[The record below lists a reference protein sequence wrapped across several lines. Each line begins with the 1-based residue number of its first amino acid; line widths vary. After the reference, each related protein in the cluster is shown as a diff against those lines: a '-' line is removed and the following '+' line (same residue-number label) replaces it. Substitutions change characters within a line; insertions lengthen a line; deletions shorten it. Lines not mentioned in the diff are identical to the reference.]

1 MTLSL
6 TIIDLVVEK
15 HLFLKV
21 KGFICS
27 TLSSVISLLL
37 SIYNNQPFISF
48 TSCQNAPF
56 ISWKSNPPRWM
67 GQSCHENC
75 KHGGGNVWKRINGP
89 FLWKLR
95 EKWHLKWKN
104 CVELKKQQKT
114 KEFYGVKKIFIL
126 WMANKIWWIGKLE
139 HKWATFCRD
148 RD

>member
-1 MTLSL
+1 MDRTRSNAKQFVYLL
-6 TIIDLVVEK
+6 FCAALKGFRIIEQAALHNPLEMFLLATIIHLVVEK

-67 GQSCHENC
+67 GRSCHENC

-89 FLWKLR
+89 FL
-95 EKWHLKWKN
+95 
-104 CVELKKQQKT
+104 
-114 KEFYGVKKIFIL
+114 
-126 WMANKIWWIGKLE
+126 
-139 HKWATFCRD
+139 
-148 RD
+148 